1 MNDDV
6 MRKVM
11 EQAKDLQQ
19 KVTEAMAKGQEQA
32 KPYVE
37 QAMKQA
43 DTLRATLITHA
54 RDSADSTH
62 EQTNQ
67 ALDQLDTALK
77 SGSEALKAQAT
88 AAKPLFD
95 TFLRS
100 ARAAV
105 DHVSKTFEKP

>member
-6 MRKVM
+6 MRKVI
-11 EQAKDLQQ
+11 EQAKELQQ
-19 KVTEAMAKGQEQA
+19 KVTDAMTKGQEQA
-32 KPYVE
+32 QPYME

-43 DTLRATLITHA
+43 DVLRQTLLTHA

-67 ALDQLDTALK
+67 ALDQLDAALK
-77 SGSEALKAQAT
+77 SGAEALKAQAS

-95 TFLRS
+95 TFLRN
-100 ARAAV
+100 AREAV
-105 DHVSKTFEKP
+105 DHVSKTFEK